1 VLRSVPKKEAE
12 TGEAKEKA
20 VFVSKVSGQVFQG
33 LNANLPPPIFIPSKR
48 AMSGPVLTRL
58 DPAPIHVR
66 GSEDFAPVNYAQQVL
81 ATKVE
86 EQRQEYRSRPQPK
99 QVCVIVLPDAAA
111 APGSRKCHP
120 RRSSR
125 FISKD
130 PSSCFPPLFLSF
142 SPHLH
147 PSLSARG

>member
-1 VLRSVPKKEAE
+1 MY
-12 TGEAKEKA
+12 
-20 VFVSKVSGQVFQG
+20 VSKVSGQVFQG

-99 QVCVIVLPDAAA
+99 QVCVIVLPDVTPRQPPAAESA
-111 APGSRKCHP
+111 IPVVTP
-120 RRSSR
+120 DSSQ
-125 FISKD
+125 K
-130 PSSCFPPLFLSF
+130 
-142 SPHLH
+142 
-147 PSLSARG
+147 